1 MEADATIKKA
11 EVYATVDQRIQGDES
26 FVETVASKVEG
37 TVKKELKKKERS
49 LSQIGR
55 VVQQQHSISQAQ
67 LRSSGKAGTVM
78 KARRVFSQTA
88 KRYGYRGKEIAEYLK
103 KDPASV
109 TGYLQ
114 GEQYDREIDGVVNQ
128 LRGGGKNVNSKV

>member
-1 MEADATIKKA
+1 MPGGSTAHLWKQMRPSRKQKFMRLLTSGSE
-11 EVYATVDQRIQGDES
+11 DES

-49 LSQIGR
+49 LSRIGR

-103 KDPASV
+103 KTPPLSRGTCRASNM
-109 TGYLQ
+109 
-114 GEQYDREIDGVVNQ
+114 I
-128 LRGGGKNVNSKV
+128 GKLMG